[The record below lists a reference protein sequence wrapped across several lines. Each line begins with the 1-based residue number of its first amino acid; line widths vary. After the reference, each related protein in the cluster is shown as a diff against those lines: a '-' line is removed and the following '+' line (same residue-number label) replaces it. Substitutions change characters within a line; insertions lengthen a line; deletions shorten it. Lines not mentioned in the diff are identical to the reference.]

1 MLSKKVEKALN
12 EQLNKELF
20 SSYLYLSMA
29 AYFEDLNLTGMAKWM
44 RLQADEEHE
53 HSLKFYDFIIK
64 ISGRVILEQI
74 DKPKSTWESPKKAF
88 EEALAHEQF
97 ITKSINELTDLAIEE
112 RDHSTN
118 TFLHWFID
126 EQVEEEATVNDIV
139 RKFDLIGDSKSG
151 LFMLDRELGQRT
163 NAPVDEQA

>member
-1 MLSKKVEKALN
+1 MLSKKIEAALN
-12 EQLNKELF
+12 NQLNKELF

-29 AYFEDLNLTGMAKWM
+29 AYFEDLNLVGMSKWM

-53 HSLKFYDFIIK
+53 HSMKFYDFIQK
-64 ISGRVILEQI
+64 ISGSVTLEQI
-74 DKPKSTWESPKKAF
+74 DKPKTTWESPKQAF

-112 RDHSTN
+112 KDHSTN

-126 EQVEEEATVNDIV
+126 EQVEEEATAGEIV
-139 RKFDLIGDSKSG
+139 RKFDLIADSKSG
-151 LFMLDRELGQRT
+151 LYMLDRELGTRT
-163 NAPVDEQA
+163 AAPSAE

>member
-1 MLSKKVEKALN
+1 MLSKRMEKALN
-12 EQLNKELF
+12 GQLNKELF

-29 AYFEDLNLTGMAKWM
+29 AYFEDMNLTGMAKWM

-53 HSLKFYDFIIK
+53 HSMKFYDFIIK
-64 ISGRVILEQI
+64 ISGRVVLEQI
-74 DKPKSTWESPKKAF
+74 DKPKSSWDSPKAAF
-88 EEALAHEQF
+88 EDALAHEQF

-112 RDHSTN
+112 KDHSTS

-126 EQVEEEATVNDIV
+126 EQVEEEANAGDIV

-151 LFMLDRELGQRT
+151 LYMLDRELGTRT
-163 NAPVDEQA
+163 NAPAEEQA

>member
-1 MLSKKVEKALN
+1 MLSKKIEAALN
-12 EQLNKELF
+12 DQLNKELF

-29 AYFEDLNLTGMAKWM
+29 AYFEDLNLTGMANWM

-53 HSLKFYDFIIK
+53 HSMKFYDFIIK

-74 DKPKSTWESPKKAF
+74 DKPKSEWDSPQDAF
-88 EEALAHEQF
+88 KEALEHEQF

-112 RDHSTN
+112 KDHSTN

-126 EQVEEEATVNDIV
+126 EQVEEEANASDIV
-139 RKFDLIGDSKSG
+139 QKFNLIDNSKSG
-151 LFMLDRELGQRT
+151 LYMLDRELGRRT
-163 NAPVDEQA
+163 NTPTTE

>member
-1 MLSKKVEKALN
+1 MLSKKMEEALN
-12 EQLNKELF
+12 SQLNKELY

-44 RLQADEEHE
+44 RLQSDEEHE

-64 ISGRVILEQI
+64 ISGRVILGQI
-74 DKPKSTWESPKKAF
+74 DKPKSAWDSPKAAF
-88 EEALAHEQF
+88 EEALEHEQF

-112 RDHSTN
+112 KDHSTN

-126 EQVEEEATVNDIV
+126 EQVEEEANASDIV
-139 RKFDLIGDSKSG
+139 QKFELIADSKSG
-151 LFMLDRELGQRT
+151 LYMLDRELGQRT
-163 NAPVDEQA
+163 NAPVTQ